1 MSEQI
6 RLLII
11 TGTMGTGKT
20 TVLLEASDILSAADI
35 IHAAID
41 LDTLGI
47 SHLPE
52 VAADELMFRNL
63 ASIWSNYQ
71 AAGIR
76 RLLLAY
82 AVETAV
88 DLNRIRAAVPDAE
101 TVICR
106 VLARMA
112 IAEERVQTREPGML
126 QGKFL
131 ARVGELEKLLDDAHL
146 EHFSIVNDDASIT
159 NVAREMLT
167 RAEWM

>member
-20 TVLLEASDILSAADI
+20 TVLLEASDILSATGI

-47 SHLPE
+47 SYLP
-52 VAADELMFRNL
+52 DEDLMFRNL
-63 ASIWSNYQ
+63 AAVWSNYR

-82 AVETAV
+82 AVETAA
-88 DLNRIRAAVPDAE
+88 DLNCIRAAVPDAE
-101 TVICR
+101 LVWLLIKR
-106 VLARMA
+106 GRIRA
-112 IAEERVQTREPGML
+112 VQVGTTWLVNKADIENYDPHPGGRPKKSKKKASKLGVGRE
-126 QGKFL
+126 K
-131 ARVGELEKLLDDAHL
+131 
-146 EHFSIVNDDASIT
+146 
-159 NVAREMLT
+159 
-167 RAEWM
+167 